1 MGRDM
6 DEALVRRMAELNEEF
21 YRENA
26 ASFSG
31 TRHGAWPGWERCV
44 AGVREGAGEVR
55 VLDVAS
61 GNLRFFDYLAGVVGA
76 DLDYVAVDSC
86 DELTES
92 ASRQARECVRYQSLD
107 VVEALLGGSLE
118 RSIDCDRRDLCV
130 CFGFLHHVP
139 TERLRVA
146 LMRDLLAK
154 TRSGGVCC
162 VSLWRFMEEPT
173 LAERAR
179 ETTADAVRELG
190 IEPGQLGDGDWLL
203 GWQGRRGSWRYC
215 HSFSDEDVDA
225 LVGGVS
231 DLARLRD
238 DFCSD
243 GRSGEL
249 NRYLVLER
257 L

>member
-31 TRHGAWPGWERCV
+31 TRHGAWPGWGRCV
-44 AGVREGAGEVR
+44 AGVGEGAGKVR

-61 GNLRFFDYLAGVVGA
+61 GNLRFFDCLAGVVGA

-118 RSIDCDRRDLCV
+118 RSIDCGGRDLCV

-154 TRSGGVCC
+154 TRPGGVCC

-215 HSFSDEDVDA
+215 HSFSDEDVEG

-231 DLARLRD
+231 GLARLRD

-243 GRSGEL
+243 GRSGKL